1 MFKSKSFDLDIILQE
16 GMSVIVSGRA
26 SVYTANGTFQIYC
39 DRIEQEGLGELH
51 IKFEKLKEKLNREGY
66 FDDEFKKS
74 REKAM
79 ELLFSMELSKNSYEE
94 TIENF
99 IEDYEM
105 DLNTIDVEYIK
116 NVVKIVT
123 DNVEAIDE
131 RVMQSL
137 VNWRLDRVSKVNLTI
152 LRLAV
157 GEMMFIEDVP
167 GSVAINEAVE
177 LTKKY
182 SDEKS
187 CSFVNGV
194 LDKVLK
200 SL

>member
-1 MFKSKSFDLDIILQE
+1 MKRQ
-16 GMSVIVSGRA
+16 
-26 SVYTANGTFQIYC
+26 
-39 DRIEQEGLGELH
+39 
-51 IKFEKLKEKLNREGY
+51 
-66 FDDEFKKS
+66 KS

-94 TIENF
+94 TIEMF

-105 DLNTIDVEYIK
+105 DLNTIDLEYIK

-123 DNVEAIDE
+123 ENLEVINNKIVE
-131 RVMQSL
+131 SL
-137 VNWRLDRVSKVNLTI
+137 VNWKLERVSKVNLTI

-167 GSVAINEAVE
+167 GNVAINEAVE

-187 CSFVNGV
+187 ASFINGV
-194 LDKVLK
+194 LDKILK

>member
-1 MFKSKSFDLDIILQE
+1 MKRQ
-16 GMSVIVSGRA
+16 
-26 SVYTANGTFQIYC
+26 
-39 DRIEQEGLGELH
+39 
-51 IKFEKLKEKLNREGY
+51 
-66 FDDEFKKS
+66 KS

-79 ELLFSMELSKNSYEE
+79 ELLFSMELSKNSYDE
-94 TIENF
+94 TIETF

-105 DLNTIDVEYIK
+105 DLKTIDVEYIK
-116 NVVKIVT
+116 NVVKVVT
-123 DNVEAIDE
+123 DNLGTIDDKILS
-131 RVMQSL
+131 SL
-137 VNWRLDRVSKVNLTI
+137 VNWKLDRISKVNLTI

-157 GEMMFIEDVP
+157 GEMMFVEDVP

-200 SL
+200 NL

>member
-1 MFKSKSFDLDIILQE
+1 MKRQ
-16 GMSVIVSGRA
+16 
-26 SVYTANGTFQIYC
+26 
-39 DRIEQEGLGELH
+39 
-51 IKFEKLKEKLNREGY
+51 
-66 FDDEFKKS
+66 KS

-116 NVVKIVT
+116 IVVKIVA
-123 DNVEAIDE
+123 DNLEAIDE
-131 RVMQSL
+131 RVIQSL
-137 VNWRLDRVSKVNLTI
+137 VNWKLDRVSKVNLTI

>member
-1 MFKSKSFDLDIILQE
+1 MKRQ
-16 GMSVIVSGRA
+16 
-26 SVYTANGTFQIYC
+26 
-39 DRIEQEGLGELH
+39 
-51 IKFEKLKEKLNREGY
+51 
-66 FDDEFKKS
+66 KS

-94 TIENF
+94 TVENF

-105 DLNTIDVEYIK
+105 DLNTIDLDYIK
-116 NVVKIVT
+116 NVVKVVT
-123 DNVEAIDE
+123 DNLETIDE
-131 RVMQSL
+131 KIIKSL
-137 VNWRLDRVSKVNLTI
+137 VNWKLDRVSKVNLTV

>member
-1 MFKSKSFDLDIILQE
+1 
-16 GMSVIVSGRA
+16 MSR
-26 SVYTANGTFQIYC
+26 
-39 DRIEQEGLGELH
+39 
-51 IKFEKLKEKLNREGY
+51 
-66 FDDEFKKS
+66 KKS

-79 ELLFSMELSKNSYEE
+79 ELLFSMELSKNTYEE
-94 TIENF
+94 TIETF

-105 DLNTIDVEYIK
+105 DLKTIDVDYIK
-116 NVVKIVT
+116 NVVKVVT
-123 DNVEAIDE
+123 DNLEDIDS
-131 RVMQSL
+131 RIVNAL
-137 VNWRLDRVSKVNLTI
+137 VNWKLDRVSKVNLTI

-157 GEMMFIEDVP
+157 GEMLFVDDVP

-187 CSFVNGV
+187 TSFVNGV

-200 SL
+200 TLE